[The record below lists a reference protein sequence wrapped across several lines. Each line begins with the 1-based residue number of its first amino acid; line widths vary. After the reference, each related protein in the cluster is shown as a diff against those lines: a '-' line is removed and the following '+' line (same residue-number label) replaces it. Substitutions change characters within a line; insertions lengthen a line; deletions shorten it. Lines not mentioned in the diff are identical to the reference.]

1 MASLKTSTRE
11 ETRPKHDDDLPNLVD
26 DEVIELWPAKRVVEA
41 NVDEPANVYEP
52 EIPKGDTKQPEGWFR
67 AAKNKRGR
75 LANVA
80 IDCECACIES
90 ESRRK
95 ETLAALRT
103 IEPGGTLGSMGETE
117 WDFIDVAVDSGAS
130 ESVMNKGDLDK
141 VPVEESEA
149 QCRGVRYETAD
160 GTEIENEGQKSF
172 YAMGERGFL
181 KRLQMQLAPVSKP
194 LLSVK
199 RMTELGHNV
208 SFDEEGGWIIDRSSG
223 EHVWLRPEGGMYML
237 RLWVYKGGKELPPS
251 FGRQG
256 PE

>member
-1 MASLKTSTRE
+1 
-11 ETRPKHDDDLPNLVD
+11 
-26 DEVIELWPAKRVVEA
+26 
-41 NVDEPANVYEP
+41 
-52 EIPKGDTKQPEGWFR
+52 
-67 AAKNKRGR
+67 
-75 LANVA
+75 
-80 IDCECACIES
+80 
-90 ESRRK
+90 
-95 ETLAALRT
+95 
-103 IEPGGTLGSMGETE
+103 
-117 WDFIDVAVDSGAS
+117 
-130 ESVMNKGDLDK
+130 
-141 VPVEESEA
+141 
-149 QCRGVRYETAD
+149 
-160 GTEIENEGQKSF
+160 
-172 YAMGERGFL
+172 MGERGFL

>member
-1 MASLKTSTRE
+1 MVTPRE
-11 ETRPKHDDDLPNLVD
+11 D
-26 DEVIELWPAKRVVEA
+26 
-41 NVDEPANVYEP
+41 
-52 EIPKGDTKQPEGWFR
+52 GWFR
-67 AAKNKRGR
+67 AAKSKRGR
-75 LANVA
+75 LVKVA
-80 IDCECACIES
+80 SDCERACVEL

-103 IEPGGTLGSMGETE
+103 IEPVGNLGSMGETE
-117 WDFIDVAVDSGAS
+117 WDYIDVAVDSGAS

-141 VPVEESEA
+141 VPIEESEA
-149 QCRGVRYETAD
+149 QRRGVRYETAD

-181 KRLQMQLAPVSKP
+181 RRLQMQLAPVSKP

-237 RLWVYKGGKELPPS
+237 RLWVYKGGKELPPN